1 MTISEITQIVAT
13 VLAGI
18 YVPVWLFAQK
28 KKNDQNEEL
37 LNRLQSLE
45 VLLARI
51 DTKIEDH
58 DRRLNTLERA

>member
-13 VLAGI
+13 VLGGI